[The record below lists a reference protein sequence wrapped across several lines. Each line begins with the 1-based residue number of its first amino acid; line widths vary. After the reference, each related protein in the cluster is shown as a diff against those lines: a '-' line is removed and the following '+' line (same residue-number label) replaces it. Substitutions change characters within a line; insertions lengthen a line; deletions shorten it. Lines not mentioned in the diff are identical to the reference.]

1 MTGKPEV
8 VAQRQPAQ
16 AADLGVSVA
25 DVALAS
31 QLLVGG
37 VKVSRYEE
45 AGREYDILVRADE
58 PFRARAR
65 RRWRC

>member
-1 MTGKPEV
+1 MTGNPEV
-8 VAQRQPAQ
+8 VAHVDRRK
-16 AADLGVSVA
+16 AADLGVNVA

-45 AGREYDILVRADE
+45 GGREYDILVRADE
-58 PFRARAR
+58 RVPRQPGGAR
-65 RRWRC
+65 RC